1 MKLSRQKLMEIIK
14 EELDDEW
21 FGPPPGDLYMEADEA
36 VLKVILD
43 DLTGARGLE
52 ITRPE
57 IAEPIAAALV
67 RIAKEIREGAGLG
80 GLGK

>member
-1 MKLSRQKLMEIIK
+1 MKLSKQKLMEIIK

-21 FGPPPGDLYMEADEA
+21 FGPPPGDLYIQADEA
-36 VLKVILD
+36 ILNVVLN
-43 DLTGARGLE
+43 DLTGDVGLS

-67 RIAKEIREGAGLG
+67 RIAKEIREEAGLG
-80 GLGK
+80 K